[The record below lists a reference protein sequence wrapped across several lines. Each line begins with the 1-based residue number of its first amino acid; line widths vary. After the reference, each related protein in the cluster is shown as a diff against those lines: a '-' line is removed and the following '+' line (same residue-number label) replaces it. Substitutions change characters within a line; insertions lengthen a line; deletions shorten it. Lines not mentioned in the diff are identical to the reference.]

1 MFFFKKKNQKT
12 FAVLLGGPGGHI
24 GKFARGFCFFFSGTA
39 IPCLLL
45 AGLATPALA
54 RNGANPI
61 QHVIIIM
68 QENRSFDNYF
78 GSFPG
83 ANGPPAGTCLP
94 ISLSDPGQG
103 CVAPFHDVHDFSLGA
118 NHSADGAQHDL
129 DDGISMA
136 KMDGFV
142 ESQILSGLHT
152 CDGSTTKPNCD
163 GSGNSWTRHDTMG
176 YHTADEIPNY
186 WAYAQNFVLMDN
198 LFSSVR
204 SWSYPSHVYL
214 SSEWLATCGN
224 EDVASTCYSANTIL
238 NPKSATTHWPW
249 VSIFNLLDAYKVSWK
264 YYHTDGLEPDCDDE
278 ELDCGPQNQVQV
290 SASIWNPAQFFLYVQ
305 QQGQAYLTAH
315 TPSLDQLYLDLK
327 GGTLPAVSWIVP
339 NTDVSEHPYGNG
351 ITLGM
356 EHVTSIVNA
365 VMQSSAWNSTAI
377 FVSWDD
383 FGGFYDHVM
392 PPNLEMADPMVNQR
406 PDMSFV
412 EGFGLRVPGLLIS
425 PWVKSGQIDHQFL
438 SFANF
443 NTFIEDLFMN
453 GARLDPVALGNPDSR
468 PSVRD
473 AVTQVTYMDGT
484 TAPVG
489 NIMND
494 FDFSQQPLAPLILST
509 HIPGGIRTF
518 CRDNVNDFTATCQ
531 KPTVTI
537 MWTAVTGPQVPGPL
551 TYHVQRDGTD
561 LPQCVGT
568 ATTCTDQPGTGNHF
582 YRLYSVNGNNVAS
595 PLSAAA
601 EADEP

>member
-1 MFFFKKKNQKT
+1 VRVSPLLSKT
-12 FAVLLGGPGGHI
+12 YRFGVAACV
-24 GKFARGFCFFFSGTA
+24 AT
-39 IPCLLL
+39 L
-45 AGLATPALA
+45 ASASAFPALA
-54 RNGANPI
+54 GQANPI

-78 GSFPG
+78 GTFPG
-83 ANGPPAGTCLP
+83 ANGVNPSVCLP
-94 ISLSDPGQG
+94 ISLSEPNQG
-103 CVAPFHDVHDFSLGA
+103 CVQPYHDVHDYSLGA

-129 DDGISMA
+129 DDGITTA

-152 CDGSTTKPNCD
+152 CNGNTTKPNCD

-176 YHTADEIPNY
+176 YHTADELPNY
-186 WAYAQNFVLMDN
+186 WAYAQKFVLMDN

-224 EDVASTCYSANTIL
+224 EDVASTCYTANTIL
-238 NPKSATTHWPW
+238 NPHSKTTHWPW
-249 VSIFNLLDAYKVSWK
+249 VSIFNLLDANSVSWK
-264 YYHTDGLEPDCDDE
+264 WYHNDGLEPDCDDE
-278 ELDCGPQNQVQV
+278 ELNCEPQNQEQA
-290 SASIWNPAQFFLYVQ
+290 SAGIWNPAQFFKYVQ
-305 QQGQAYLTAH
+305 DQGPDYLTAH
-315 TPSLDQLYLDLK
+315 TPAIDQLYLDLK
-327 GGTLPAVSWIVP
+327 AGALPQVSWIVP

-356 EHVTSIVNA
+356 EYVTSIVNA
-365 VMQSSAWNSTAI
+365 VMESSAWNSTAI
-377 FVSWDD
+377 FISWDD

-412 EGFGLRVPGLLIS
+412 EGFGLRVPGIMIS
-425 PWVKSGQIDHQFL
+425 PWAKSGLVDHQFL
-438 SFANF
+438 SFASF

-468 PSVRD
+468 PSIRD
-473 AVTQVTYMDGT
+473 ALTQVTYMDGT
-484 TAPVG
+484 TMAVG
-489 NIMND
+489 NLMKE
-494 FDFSQQPLAPLILST
+494 FDFTRKPAAPLILAT

-518 CRDNVNDFTATCQ
+518 CRDNPNDFTSTCQ
-531 KPTVTI
+531 LTTVTI
-537 MWTAVTGPQVPGPL
+537 TWNPVTGPEVPGPFV
-551 TYHVQRDGTD
+551 YHVQRDGTE
-561 LPQCVGT
+561 LPQCQGS
-568 ATTCTDQPGTGNHF
+568 AATCTDQPGSGTHY
-582 YRLYSVNGNNVAS
+582 YRVYSVNSSNVAS
-595 PLSAAA
+595 PLSAAS